1 VSKQRSAP
9 AKKQPA
15 LQNEGE
21 GSRSAARR
29 YDAAAE
35 RAAKDPAQ
43 TEKLA
48 KDAEKALA
56 GPDAASLREAAQ
68 RGKAGK
74 HR

>member
-1 VSKQRSAP
+1 VSKRSAP

-21 GSRSAARR
+21 GSRTAARQ
-29 YDAAAE
+29 YDAGAE
-35 RAAKDPAQ
+35 RAAKDVAQ
-43 TEKLA
+43 TQKLA
-48 KDAEKALA
+48 KDAENALA
-56 GPDAASLREAAQ
+56 GPDAASLREAEQ